1 MFIVEIP
8 LKGKT
13 SPSPGTAALWSQVSL
28 GHHFSENA
36 SESPPPNT
44 HTVSWCPRLQNSNST
59 SAYCWS
65 KPLQAMARL
74 PESWGLDRNQPC
86 WLHTS
91 VHLKV

>member
-1 MFIVEIP
+1 MFIAEIP

-28 GHHFSENA
+28 GHHFPEYA

-44 HTVSWCPRLQNSNST
+44 HTVMVPRLQNSNSA

-65 KPLQAMARL
+65 KLLQAMAQL
-74 PESWGLDRNQPC
+74 PESWDLDRHQPC
-86 WLHTS
+86 WPHTS